1 MTQTGTLSGLGKL
14 WDGNNDLG
22 PVGYEIRL
30 IQDAGPKRRGEGTL
44 SWTGHVPQGGFQA
57 GKILML
63 MLKSGEQV
71 SITINSARKNG
82 ADILATGPLP
92 DPVDWSTDD

>member
-1 MTQTGTLSGLGKL
+1 MTQIGTLSGIGKL

-30 IQDAGPKRRGEGTL
+30 IQDAGPKRGEGIL
-44 SWTGHVPQGGFQA
+44 RWAGRGPWDSFQA

-71 SITINSARKNG
+71 SVTINSARKEG
-82 ADILATGPLP
+82 ADILATGAMP
-92 DPVDWSTDD
+92 DPVDWSADD